1 MKKIIL
7 IGILAVVA
15 VSLNSCLMGYV
26 ASEPAYVE
34 YSRPARPNSTYIWID
49 GDYSWNVQSHS
60 YVQRNGY
67 WERPRPNQTY
77 RAGSWQQ
84 TPKGKTWSKG
94 RWQKD
99 NNGNNNNKGKG
110 NNRRDK

>member
-34 YSRPARPNSTYIWID
+34 YSRPVRPNSTSIWID
-49 GDYSWNVQSHS
+49 GDWNWNIQTHN
-60 YVQRNGY
+60 YVQQNGY
-67 WERPRPNQTY
+67 WDRPRPNQTY
-77 RAGSWQQ
+77 RAGYWQQ
-84 TPKGKTWSKG
+84 SPKGKSWSKG
-94 RWQKD
+94 SWQKN
-99 NNGNNNNKGKG
+99 NNGNNGNNRKN